1 MLRARNG
8 LKVFKGNGDKDK
20 TYMIRRY
27 VFLLITL
34 TIIFSSCVS
43 QRAPGPGFGFEFIF
57 PWMER
62 DESKYPAYNILTS
75 GTAEEAEALLKAGQN
90 PNKVRHPYWE
100 SSWSHRNPLWMTA
113 GNYNRAKLL
122 IQYGADV
129 TKRPYIAKVM
139 DRKIISERYPDEMLV
154 KGMEDRKELI
164 NVIYEDFLYE
174 KVKLYLEAGA
184 DPNMKGSFSSHASFI
199 QTESHYRRLYNKYG
213 RLPITWAIKYS
224 AFSIVEL
231 LLDYGAILDE
241 KSLEYA
247 KEATELSGHRDMEDY
262 IKEVW
267 EKQQV
272 LNIRKK

>member
-1 MLRARNG
+1 
-8 LKVFKGNGDKDK
+8 
-20 TYMIRRY
+20 
-27 VFLLITL
+27 
-34 TIIFSSCVS
+34 
-43 QRAPGPGFGFEFIF
+43 
-57 PWMER
+57 MER

-100 SSWSHRNPLWMTA
+100 SSWYSRNPLWMIA
-113 GNYNRAKLL
+113 GNYDRVKLL
-122 IQYGADV
+122 IQYRADV

-139 DRKIISERYPDEMLV
+139 DRKIISERYPDELLIRS
-154 KGMEDRKELI
+154 GNGIHECEL
-164 NVIYEDFLYE
+164 YK

-213 RLPITWAIKYS
+213 HLPITWAIKYS

-231 LLDYGAILDE
+231 LLDYGAILDG

-247 KEATELSGHRDMEDY
+247 KETTELSGHRDMEDY